1 MRKKGASIVRMTV
14 TKTFRS
20 GNSEAVRLPAE
31 IAYGPGTELE
41 VRRIGD
47 LTTLRP
53 VRKALSMRETFA
65 LLDAM
70 PKPGTPEEVDR
81 GPGRDTLDDLA

>member
-1 MRKKGASIVRMTV
+1 MTI

-41 VRRIGD
+41 VKRVGD
-47 LTTLRP
+47 IIMLRP
-53 VRKALSMRETFA
+53 LRKALTMRETFA
-65 LLDAM
+65 LLDAL
-70 PKPGTPEEVDR
+70 PVPGTPEEVDR